1 MQGCTPVQPMAKF
14 DYQLLGSYTW
24 VQPNA
29 VYIRA

>member
-1 MQGCTPVQPMAKF
+1 MQDCTPVQPMVES